1 MSTTVGEYKAATAE
15 EQAVRAEE
23 KAGATEERASGN
35 GAEGKSAPASTRMVS
50 LDVFRG
56 LTVAGMIL
64 VNNPGTWSAIY
75 SPLEHAAWH
84 GWTPTDLVFPF
95 FLFIV
100 GVAITLALSRR
111 VEAGGGKRDVYLKI
125 VRRTILIYAL
135 GTFLAWFPF
144 YNFTTHAFI
153 SFSNVRL
160 TGVLDRIAV
169 CYFFAALIFLK
180 TDWRKQLM
188 IVAGLLLAYWAILM
202 LIPAPGFAAGD
213 LSKQGSI
220 ASYVD
225 RALLG
230 NHIWKGGEKIYD
242 PEGFLSTIGA
252 LATTLCGVLA
262 GHYLRTRRPALE
274 KVAAM
279 FTVGAACIIVGW
291 AWNFWFPVNK
301 SLWTS
306 SYVVFT
312 TGMALQLLALC
323 YWLVDIKGYKRWSLP
338 FIVFGMNALAV
349 FFLTGIFAR
358 LLTLIKLNGADGK
371 SVALQT
377 VIFRNLFASWASPV
391 NASLAFA
398 LCFVLLWLGLMALLY
413 RRAIFIKV

>member
-1 MSTTVGEYKAATAE
+1 MSTTVGEYKTANVE
-15 EQAVRAEE
+15 EKPARAEE
-23 KAGATEERASGN
+23 KASANGGGRRGAH
-35 GAEGKSAPASTRMVS
+35 ASTTRMLS

-56 LTVAGMIL
+56 MTVAGMIL
-64 VNNPGTWSAIY
+64 VNNPGTWGAIY
-75 SPLEHAAWH
+75 SPLEHATWN
-84 GWTPTDLVFPF
+84 GWTPTDLIFPF

-111 VEAGGGKRDVYLKI
+111 VEDEGGKRDLYVKI
-125 VRRTILIYAL
+125 IRRSLIIYAL

-144 YNFTTHAFI
+144 YNFTTHTSI
-153 SFSNVRL
+153 GFSTVRL

-169 CYFFAALIFLK
+169 CYLFAALIFIN
-180 TDWRKQLM
+180 TNWRKQIV

-202 LIPAPGFAAGD
+202 LVPAPGFAAGD
-213 LSKQGSI
+213 LAKEGSI

-230 NHIWKGGEKIYD
+230 NHIWKGGDKIYD

-252 LATTLCGVLA
+252 LATTLCGVLT
-262 GHYLRTRRPALE
+262 GHFLRTRRPPLE
-274 KVAAM
+274 KVAVM
-279 FTVGAACIIVGW
+279 FVAGTGCIVVGW

-306 SYVVFT
+306 SYVLFT

-323 YWLVDIKGYKRWSLP
+323 FWLVDIKSYKRWSLP
-338 FIVFGMNALAV
+338 FIIFGTNALAV

-358 LLTLIKLNGADGK
+358 MLTLIKLTGADGK
-371 SVALQT
+371 PVALQT
-377 VIFRNLFASWASPV
+377 VILKNFFLSWASPI

-413 RRAIFIKV
+413 RRGIIIKV